1 MAEIARKARR
11 YPFDLTDEEWAQ
23 IAPLMPRPSRRG
35 RPRGVDLRGV
45 INALRYLVRSGCRW
59 EMLPVHFDPWQTMY
73 W

>member
-11 YPFDLTDEEWAQ
+11 YAFDLTDEEWAQ

-35 RPRGVDLRGV
+35 RPREVDLRGV
-45 INALRYLVRSGCRW
+45 INALRYLVRSGCGW